1 MASLRKRFRQE
12 IREQVTGYIIG
23 GLGLVAGLAW
33 NEAIK
38 QLIEDVFP
46 LGQGSLAAK
55 LVYAVVVTVLVVLAS
70 VLVMRSQDENEK

>member
-1 MASLRKRFRQE
+1 MRD
-12 IREQVTGYIIG
+12 QVVGYIIA

-38 QLIEDVFP
+38 QLIEDIFP

-55 LVYAVVVTVLVVLAS
+55 LLYAVVVTLIVVLATI
-70 VLVMRSQDENEK
+70 LLIRSKDE